1 MKNIVILGSGSGGTM
16 AATLLHRQLD
26 EREWR
31 ITIIDRDWQHHYQ
44 PGWLFIP
51 FGVYAPSDCV
61 KPKSDFIPAGVAF
74 VLDEVL
80 NIDPKQRVVKT
91 QGGLY
96 PYDWLVIATGCRIMP
111 DEIDGMM
118 EDWHNNILDYY
129 SIEGATALQKK
140 LKYFDKGRV
149 VLSIAEM
156 PIKCP
161 VAPLE
166 FIYMA
171 DWFFTVNGVR
181 KNVEIELVTPLAGA
195 FTKPMAAK
203 AFASIAEQKKIK
215 ITPNFD
221 IAQVNVS
228 EKTIESH
235 KGDKVSYDLLVSI
248 PPNFGAQVIIDSG
261 IGDPMGYVNTDPFTL
276 KAKDFDHVYVI
287 GDATNVPTSK
297 AGSVAHYE
305 STTVVENIIREID
318 GHDPRATFDGHSTC
332 FIVTGYEKAVLID
345 FNYTVEPLPGKFPF
359 PGLGPCDL
367 LGESYFNYW
376 GKMMFKWVYWNMMMK
391 GLELPLEPQMT
402 MAGKLRRTVPTV

>member
-1 MKNIVILGSGSGGTM
+1 MKRIVILGSGSGGTM
-16 AATLLHRQLD
+16 VGTMLRKQLD
-26 EREWR
+26 EKQWA
-31 ITIIDRDWQHHYQ
+31 ITVIDRDWQHHYQ

-51 FGVYAPSDCV
+51 FGVYSPDVCV
-61 KPKSDFIPAGVAF
+61 KPKSDFIPKGVE
-74 VLDEVL
+74 LIQDEAL
-80 NIDPKQRVVKT
+80 SIDPQKRIVKT
-91 QGGLY
+91 KQGQY
-96 PYDWLVIATGCRIMP
+96 EYDWLVIATGCRIMP

-118 EDWHNNILDYY
+118 EDWHNNIHDFY
-129 SIEGATALQKK
+129 SLGGAIALQKK
-140 LKYFDKGRV
+140 LKYFDKGRL

-166 FIYMA
+166 FIFMC
-171 DWFFTVNGVR
+171 DWFFTLNGVR
-181 KNVEIELVTPLAGA
+181 SNVEIEMVTPLSGA
-195 FTKPMAAK
+195 FTKPMASK
-203 AFASIAEQKKIK
+203 AFSNVAEQKNIK

-221 IAQVNVS
+221 IAQVNVT

-235 KGDKVSYDLLVSI
+235 KGEKVSYDLLVSI
-248 PPNFGAQVIIDSG
+248 PPNFGAQIIIDSAMA
-261 IGDPMGYVNTDPFTL
+261 DPMGYVNTDPNTL
-276 KAKDFDHVYVI
+276 KAKDFERVYVI

-305 STTVVENIIREID
+305 SVTVVENIVREID
-318 GHDPRATFDGHSTC
+318 GHEPRPTFDGHSTC
-332 FIVTGYEKAVLID
+332 FIVTGHEKAILID
-345 FNYTVEPLPGKFPF
+345 FNYKVEPLPGKFPF

-402 MAGKLRRTVPTV
+402 MAGKMRQSSLTV